1 MNSSN
6 QDCSSVYYFNFS
18 VSFYSPYSFNTLS
31 ITDTNFIERKEIN
44 MYSSFYLCFDE
55 CPVTGDS
62 EREVLMLTVDDD
74 KTLETIFKSLSH
86 REY

>member
-1 MNSSN
+1 
-6 QDCSSVYYFNFS
+6 
-18 VSFYSPYSFNTLS
+18 
-31 ITDTNFIERKEIN
+31 

-55 CPVTGDS
+55 CPFTGDS